1 MFLAGDL
8 FLAGDIGGTKT
19 TLGLFNTR
27 GQLLH
32 SAYYENAHAAGIE
45 PMVQRFLDEHKQC
58 QPGNN
63 SHTPLPLQ
71 GVCLGIAGPV
81 HDQVCQMTNLP
92 WRVDAKHLTANLGA
106 PCLLINDLEA
116 LAWSLPFL
124 PASDFHRLQGPW
136 PAPQG
141 TVAVISVGTG
151 LGEAALLASSNGY
164 AVLPGEG
171 GHKNFAPRSIDDAAL
186 LIKELKSDT
195 QTQVSAEH
203 LISGLGLPRLLIHL
217 GGEGSLLALEQHE
230 DFKRLGATA
239 LIIREGLS
247 EPKSIYAEVLHKF
260 VALIAHEA
268 SNLALQYGA
277 EGGVVIGGGIP
288 PRIASLFDTATFRE
302 QFADKRTHRDW
313 LRERSVRL
321 CMNSLAPLWGAYHC
335 LRLANA
341 GQRLL

>member
-1 MFLAGDL
+1 MFLAGNL

-63 SHTPLPLQ
+63 SHTPVPLQ

-116 LAWSLPFL
+116 FAWSLPFL
-124 PASDFHRLQGPW
+124 PASDFHRLQGAW

-302 QFADKRTHRDW
+302 QFSDKRTHRDW